1 MERSFYRERFK
12 YTQND
17 DESPQSGLESTAQHS
32 TETLESD
39 EFYPKCTPLELTRP
53 WQYDKSDLDSVD
65 SNYFKHSLHQ
75 QSCEE
80 ISDKSLNQNYVK
92 EEFQLAETTTSDSSE
107 NYSVIKKDEILLSEE
122 LISIE
127 ANPYKIN
134 TDTIIKKSHKN
145 DDEKLI
151 IELKGDNNSVISY
164 DSIYLSSEGTFTE
177 EKIEIEEET
186 SITKIKEK
194 IADSE
199 ETVKNEVSIDTLY
212 SQVKKTK
219 PKIIALE
226 PKQPKLTTFSD
237 FSICGTL
244 EKLTFIT
251 SSPSQT
257 NNTSKKLISTEPYV
271 KNLIDHQYYSLPDVN
286 IGKSL
291 LASERIDAKLRQ
303 ICENEEEETKKSIY
317 DSISRFGRAHKKL
330 RQRESCEVI
339 VLKPH
344 SIADEQPKEAPSIEV
359 EPPNL
364 KEINNQNKL
373 VKELGL
379 DTENCNLFETFNN
392 FSEHEISIPPN
403 TIKIGG
409 KQVIV
414 DEVAAKGLNKT
425 CKLYKREE
433 TIKNQ
438 LFTKKTE
445 EKEESDLV
453 IPPHRSKEKSINHPE
468 IKIVVT
474 DTSKEEPLQTKK
486 ENKYI
491 KFNVKTK
498 EESIYDVPEK
508 FIFKAK
514 PVLTSYH
521 NQYEKI
527 VPKKELITRS
537 LTDLNLIKKYDKMS
551 RPQILHIVDSKKT
564 TDKINLKELKTGLNE
579 SPSNENEQEFHEKVD
594 SVRTYW
600 TKLVGDNEK
609 MSEASDSELPTKE
622 FKSTDEIDNKY
633 DSIEENFQSF
643 CPTVE
648 IVEKQSSQSQKNE
661 NSNEADF
668 DHVRYKIMRS
678 DMFQKNL
685 FVRDKKEAQFDG
697 LMQYLQDYSFQEL
710 LAQNNIV
717 IIEPVRTKI
726 EQISEKP
733 LKNHRLSCKITGGA
747 GESNSESKSN
757 LKKHFF
763 YHPVRVNKELLD
775 EELPTPDTVRNVR
788 KLFEGTLR
796 LRKPEDIIS
805 KNMTDDLK
813 ICGQHKNLKKRALRY
828 LTIDTSFVESN
839 VIKKWDSSS
848 LSSGISSGDLSSPCE
863 CGENSRFSSEENL
876 CDDEL
881 CESQFVSQV
890 NNYLVI
896 CNLVANMSS

>member
-1 MERSFYRERFK
+1 M
-12 YTQND
+12 
-17 DESPQSGLESTAQHS
+17 
-32 TETLESD
+32 
-39 EFYPKCTPLELTRP
+39 ELTRP

-80 ISDKSLNQNYVK
+80 ISDKSLTDHK
-92 EEFQLAETTTSDSSE
+92 EKEQLQLAETTTSDSSE
-107 NYSVIKKDEILLSEE
+107 NCSVIKKEDLTEIKLLDQVLLSEDS
-122 LISIE
+122 ISLE
-127 ANPYKIN
+127 ANRRYKIN
-134 TDTIIKKSHKN
+134 TNTIVKKFHKAA
-145 DDEKLI
+145 DEKLV

-164 DSIYLSSEGTFTE
+164 DSIYLSSEGTVTE
-177 EKIEIEEET
+177 EKLESEEET
-186 SITKIKEK
+186 PITKLTINIKDYE
-194 IADSE
+194 DSG
-199 ETVKNEVSIDTLY
+199 NNDVSIDTLY

-226 PKQPKLTTFSD
+226 PKQPKLTSFSD

-251 SSPSQT
+251 SLPSQT
-257 NNTSKKLISTEPYV
+257 NITKKNLPKKLISTEPYV

-291 LASERIDAKLRQ
+291 LASERIDAKLRL
-303 ICENEEEETKKSIY
+303 ICENEEEEINKSIY
-317 DSISRFGRAHKKL
+317 DSISRFGQAHKKL
-330 RQRESCEVI
+330 RQRENCEVI
-339 VLKPH
+339 VLKPI

-359 EPPNL
+359 EPPIL
-364 KEINNQNKL
+364 KELNNKNEL
-373 VKELGL
+373 VTELGL
-379 DTENCNLFETFNN
+379 EVECCNSFETFYNC
-392 FSEHEISIPPN
+392 SDQEISLPPN

-414 DEVAAKGLNKT
+414 DEVAAKGFKKNS
-425 CKLYKREE
+425 KLYKIDE
-433 TIKNQ
+433 TKKNQ
-438 LFTKKTE
+438 LFTIITE
-445 EKEESDLV
+445 KSDLV
-453 IPPHRSKEKSINHPE
+453 IPPHRPKEKQINHPE

-474 DTSKEEPLQTKK
+474 DTSKEEIIKEPIQQKK
-486 ENKYI
+486 YT

-508 FIFKAK
+508 ELKICKAKDVFKAK

-527 VPKKELITRS
+527 FPKRELITRS
-537 LTDLNLIKKYDKMS
+537 LTDLSLIKKYDRMS

-564 TDKINLKELKTGLNE
+564 TVDKTNFKEINTE
-579 SPSNENEQEFHEKVD
+579 SNRNPNNENEQEFHEKVD

-609 MSEASDSELPTKE
+609 ISEASDSELTR
-622 FKSTDEIDNKY
+622 KSSDEIDNKF
-633 DSIEENFQSF
+633 DSIEENFPSF
-643 CPTVE
+643 SPTVE
-648 IVEKQSSQSQKNE
+648 IVDNQEQNQSLLFKSNE

-685 FVRDKKEAQFDG
+685 FVRNKKEAQFDG

-726 EQISEKP
+726 EQVCDKP

-747 GESNSESKSN
+747 GKQNNESKSN

-788 KLFEGTLR
+788 KLFEGSLR
-796 LRKPEDIIS
+796 LRNTEKVSS

-813 ICGQHKNLKKRALRY
+813 ICGQHRNLKKRSLRY
-828 LTIDTSFVESN
+828 LTIDTSFGEPN
-839 VIKKWDSSS
+839 GIKKWDSSS

-863 CGENSRFSSEENL
+863 CGENSRFSSEENI
-876 CDDEL
+876 CNDEH
-881 CESQFVSQV
+881 CESHFVSQV
-890 NNYLVI
+890 CFLNPDKCLT
-896 CNLVANMSS
+896 

>member
-1 MERSFYRERFK
+1 MSE
-12 YTQND
+12 
-17 DESPQSGLESTAQHS
+17 
-32 TETLESD
+32 
-39 EFYPKCTPLELTRP
+39 
-53 WQYDKSDLDSVD
+53 DS
-65 SNYFKHSLHQ
+65 
-75 QSCEE
+75 
-80 ISDKSLNQNYVK
+80 
-92 EEFQLAETTTSDSSE
+92 
-107 NYSVIKKDEILLSEE
+107 
-122 LISIE
+122 ISIE
-127 ANPYKIN
+127 ANTYKIN
-134 TDTIIKKSHKN
+134 TDTIVKKTHKN
-145 DDEKLI
+145 PDEHLI
-151 IELKGDNNSVISY
+151 IERKLDNNSVISY
-164 DSIYLSSEGTFTE
+164 DSIYLSSEGTITE
-177 EKIEIEEET
+177 EKLEIEDET
-186 SITKIKEK
+186 PITKLTIK
-194 IADSE
+194 IDNSE
-199 ETVKNEVSIDTLY
+199 EIAKEDSIDTLY
-212 SQVKKTK
+212 SQVIKTK

-226 PKQPKLTTFSD
+226 PKQPKLTSFSD

-244 EKLTFIT
+244 EKLNFIT
-251 SSPSQT
+251 SLPSQT
-257 NNTSKKLISTEPYV
+257 NNSSKKLISTEPYV

-303 ICENEEEETKKSIY
+303 ICEKEEETTKSIY

-330 RQRESCEVI
+330 RQRENCEVI
-339 VLKPH
+339 VLKPI

-359 EPPNL
+359 EAPNL
-364 KEINNQNKL
+364 KELNNKNEL
-373 VKELGL
+373 VTELGL
-379 DTENCNLFETFNN
+379 DTENCNSFETFNN
-392 FSEHEISIPPN
+392 FSEHTFSIPPN

-414 DEVAAKGLNKT
+414 DEVAAKGLNKIN
-425 CKLYKREE
+425 KLYKKEE
-433 TIKNQ
+433 TAKNQ
-438 LFTKKTE
+438 LFKIITE

-453 IPPHRSKEKSINHPE
+453 IPPHRPKENQVNHPE

-474 DTSKEEPLQTKK
+474 DTSKEEPIETKN
-486 ENKYI
+486 ENKFI
-491 KFNVKTK
+491 KFSVKTK
-498 EESIYDVPEK
+498 QESIYDEPEK
-508 FIFKAK
+508 FMFKAK

-527 VPKKELITRS
+527 IPKKELITRS

-551 RPQILHIVDSKKT
+551 RPQILHIVDSKTT
-564 TDKINLKELKTGLNE
+564 TDKNYLKELKTNE
-579 SPSNENEQEFHEKVD
+579 TQSPSNENEQEFHEKVD

-609 MSEASDSELPTKE
+609 ISEASDSELKTKE
-622 FKSTDEIDNKY
+622 FESIDEIDNKY

-643 CPTVE
+643 CPEVE
-648 IVEKQSSQSQKNE
+648 IFEKQSSQKKE
-661 NSNEADF
+661 VSNEADF

-685 FVRDKKEAQFDG
+685 FVRNNKEAQFDG
-697 LMQYLQDYSFQEL
+697 LIQYLQDYSFQEL

-717 IIEPVRTKI
+717 IIEPIRTKI
-726 EQISEKP
+726 EQISERP

-747 GESNSESKSN
+747 GESNNESKSN

-796 LRKPEDIIS
+796 LRKPENIKS

-839 VIKKWDSSS
+839 GIKKWDSSS
-848 LSSGISSGDLSSPCE
+848 LSSGVSSGDLSSPCE

-890 NNYLVI
+890 
-896 CNLVANMSS
+896 SRSK

>member
-1 MERSFYRERFK
+1 M
-12 YTQND
+12 
-17 DESPQSGLESTAQHS
+17 
-32 TETLESD
+32 
-39 EFYPKCTPLELTRP
+39 
-53 WQYDKSDLDSVD
+53 DSVD

-80 ISDKSLNQNYVK
+80 ISDKSLTDHK
-92 EEFQLAETTTSDSSE
+92 EKEQLQLAETTTSDSSE
-107 NYSVIKKDEILLSEE
+107 NCSVIKKEDLTEIKLLDQVLLSEDS
-122 LISIE
+122 ISLE
-127 ANPYKIN
+127 ANRRYKIN
-134 TDTIIKKSHKN
+134 TNTIVKKFHKAA
-145 DDEKLI
+145 DEKLV

-164 DSIYLSSEGTFTE
+164 DSIYLSSEGTVTE
-177 EKIEIEEET
+177 EKLESEEET
-186 SITKIKEK
+186 PITKLTINIQDYE
-194 IADSE
+194 DSG
-199 ETVKNEVSIDTLY
+199 NNDVSINTLY

-226 PKQPKLTTFSD
+226 PKQPKLTSFSD

-251 SSPSQT
+251 SLPSQT
-257 NNTSKKLISTEPYV
+257 NITKKNVPKKLISTEPYV

-291 LASERIDAKLRQ
+291 LASERIDAKLRL
-303 ICENEEEETKKSIY
+303 ICENEEEEINKSIY
-317 DSISRFGRAHKKL
+317 DSISRFGQAHKKL
-330 RQRESCEVI
+330 RQRENCEVI
-339 VLKPH
+339 VLKPI

-359 EPPNL
+359 EPPIL
-364 KEINNQNKL
+364 KELNNKNEL
-373 VKELGL
+373 VTELGL
-379 DTENCNLFETFNN
+379 EVECCNSFETFYNC
-392 FSEHEISIPPN
+392 SDQEISIPPN

-414 DEVAAKGLNKT
+414 DEVAAKGFKKNS
-425 CKLYKREE
+425 KLYKIDE
-433 TIKNQ
+433 TKKNQ
-438 LFTKKTE
+438 LFTIITE
-445 EKEESDLV
+445 KSDLV
-453 IPPHRSKEKSINHPE
+453 IPPHRPKEKQINHPE

-474 DTSKEEPLQTKK
+474 DTSKEEIIKEPIQQKK
-486 ENKYI
+486 YT

-508 FIFKAK
+508 ELKICKAKDVFKAK

-527 VPKKELITRS
+527 FPKRELITRS
-537 LTDLNLIKKYDKMS
+537 LTDLSLIKKYDRMS

-564 TDKINLKELKTGLNE
+564 TDKTNFKEINTE
-579 SPSNENEQEFHEKVD
+579 SNRNPNNENEQEFHEKVD

-609 MSEASDSELPTKE
+609 ISEASDSELTR
-622 FKSTDEIDNKY
+622 KSSDEIDNKF
-633 DSIEENFQSF
+633 DSIEENFPSF
-643 CPTVE
+643 SPTVE
-648 IVEKQSSQSQKNE
+648 IVDNQGQNQSLLFKSNE

-685 FVRDKKEAQFDG
+685 FVRNKKEAQFDG

-726 EQISEKP
+726 EQVSDKP

-747 GESNSESKSN
+747 GKQNNESKGN

-788 KLFEGTLR
+788 KLFEGSLR
-796 LRKPEDIIS
+796 LRNTEKVSS

-813 ICGQHKNLKKRALRY
+813 ICGQHRNLKKRSLRY
-828 LTIDTSFVESN
+828 LTIDTSFGEPN
-839 VIKKWDSSS
+839 GIKKWDSSS

-863 CGENSRFSSEENL
+863 CGENSRFSSEENI
-876 CDDEL
+876 CNDEH
-881 CESQFVSQV
+881 CESHFVSQV
-890 NNYLVI
+890 CFLNPDKCLT
-896 CNLVANMSS
+896 

>member
-1 MERSFYRERFK
+1 M
-12 YTQND
+12 
-17 DESPQSGLESTAQHS
+17 
-32 TETLESD
+32 
-39 EFYPKCTPLELTRP
+39 
-53 WQYDKSDLDSVD
+53 
-65 SNYFKHSLHQ
+65 HQ

-80 ISDKSLNQNYVK
+80 ISDKSLTNNNLK
-92 EEFQLAETTTSDSSE
+92 EELQLAETTTSDSSE
-107 NYSVIKKDEILLSEE
+107 NYSVIKKEEILLSEDS
-122 LISIE
+122 ISIE

-134 TDTIIKKSHKN
+134 TDTIVKKSHKN
-145 DDEKLI
+145 EDDKLI

-177 EKIEIEEET
+177 EKLEIEEET
-186 SITKIKEK
+186 PITKITIK
-194 IADSE
+194 IEDSE
-199 ETVKNEVSIDTLY
+199 ENLNNEVSIDTLY

-226 PKQPKLTTFSD
+226 PKQPKLTSFSD

-251 SSPSQT
+251 SLPSQT
-257 NNTSKKLISTEPYV
+257 NNSSKKLISTEPYV

-303 ICENEEEETKKSIY
+303 ICENEEEETKKSI
-317 DSISRFGRAHKKL
+317 SCFGRAHKKL
-330 RQRESCEVI
+330 RQRENCEVI
-339 VLKPH
+339 VLKKT

-373 VKELGL
+373 VTELGL
-379 DTENCNLFETFNN
+379 DTEYCNSFETFNT
-392 FSEHEISIPPN
+392 FSEHDITIPPN

-425 CKLYKREE
+425 CKLYKKEV

-438 LFTKKTE
+438 LFTIITE
-445 EKEESDLV
+445 EKEENDLV
-453 IPPHRSKEKSINHPE
+453 IPPPRLKEKPINHPK
-468 IKIVVT
+468 IKIIVT

-498 EESIYDVPEK
+498 EESIYDEPEK

-527 VPKKELITRS
+527 IPKKELITRS

-564 TDKINLKELKTGLNE
+564 TDKINLKELKTGLNQ
-579 SPSNENEQEFHEKVD
+579 SSSNENEQEFHEKVD

-609 MSEASDSELPTKE
+609 ISEASDSDVPTKE
-622 FKSTDEIDNKY
+622 FESIDEIDNKY
-633 DSIEENFQSF
+633 DSIEDNFQSF

-648 IVEKQSSQSQKNE
+648 IVEKQSRQLQKNE

-678 DMFQKNL
+678 DIFQKNL

-733 LKNHRLSCKITGGA
+733 LKTHRLSCKITGGA
-747 GESNSESKSN
+747 GESNNESKTN

-788 KLFEGTLR
+788 KIFEGTLR
-796 LRKPEDIIS
+796 LRKPEDTLS

-890 NNYLVI
+890 RSFLFI
-896 CNLVANMSS
+896 I

>member
-1 MERSFYRERFK
+1 MSE
-12 YTQND
+12 
-17 DESPQSGLESTAQHS
+17 
-32 TETLESD
+32 
-39 EFYPKCTPLELTRP
+39 
-53 WQYDKSDLDSVD
+53 DS
-65 SNYFKHSLHQ
+65 
-75 QSCEE
+75 
-80 ISDKSLNQNYVK
+80 
-92 EEFQLAETTTSDSSE
+92 
-107 NYSVIKKDEILLSEE
+107 
-122 LISIE
+122 ISIE
-127 ANPYKIN
+127 ANTYKIN
-134 TDTIIKKSHKN
+134 TDTIVKKTHKN
-145 DDEKLI
+145 PDEKLI
-151 IELKGDNNSVISY
+151 IERKLDNNSVISY
-164 DSIYLSSEGTFTE
+164 DSIYLSSEGTITDE
-177 EKIEIEEET
+177 KLEIEDETPKTKITIKIEN
-186 SITKIKEK
+186 
-194 IADSE
+194 SE
-199 ETVKNEVSIDTLY
+199 EQVKKDGIDTLY

-226 PKQPKLTTFSD
+226 PKQTKLTSFSD

-251 SSPSQT
+251 SLPSQT
-257 NNTSKKLISTEPYV
+257 NNSSKKLISTEPYV
-271 KNLIDHQYYSLPDVN
+271 KNLIDHQFYSLPDVN

-303 ICENEEEETKKSIY
+303 ICEKEEEETTKSIY

-330 RQRESCEVI
+330 RQRENCEVI
-339 VLKPH
+339 VLNPI

-359 EPPNL
+359 EAPNL
-364 KEINNQNKL
+364 KEITIKNEL
-373 VKELGL
+373 VTELGL
-379 DTENCNLFETFNN
+379 DAEYCNSFETFNN
-392 FSEHEISIPPN
+392 FSEHTVSIPPN

-414 DEVAAKGLNKT
+414 DEVADKGLKPN
-425 CKLYKREE
+425 KLYKKEE
-433 TIKNQ
+433 TAKNQ
-438 LFTKKTE
+438 LFKIITE
-445 EKEESDLV
+445 EKEEIDLV
-453 IPPHRSKEKSINHPE
+453 IPPHRPTENQVNHSE

-474 DTSKEEPLQTKK
+474 DTTKK
-486 ENKYI
+486 EPIQTKNKNI
-491 KFNVKTK
+491 KFSVKK
-498 EESIYDVPEK
+498 KQESIYDEPEK
-508 FIFKAK
+508 FLFKAK

-527 VPKKELITRS
+527 IPKKELITRS
-537 LTDLNLIKKYDKMS
+537 LTDLHLIKKYDKMS

-564 TDKINLKELKTGLNE
+564 TNFKELKSEVNQ

-600 TKLVGDNEK
+600 TKLVGENEK
-609 MSEASDSELPTKE
+609 ISEASDAELKTKE
-622 FKSTDEIDNKY
+622 SNDAIDNKY
-633 DSIEENFQSF
+633 DSIEENYQSF
-643 CPTVE
+643 CPEVE
-648 IVEKQSSQSQKNE
+648 IFEKSTSQKKE

-685 FVRDKKEAQFDG
+685 FVRNNKEAQFDG
-697 LMQYLQDYSFQEL
+697 LIQYLQDYSFQEL

-717 IIEPVRTKI
+717 IIEPIRTKI
-726 EQISEKP
+726 EQISERP
-733 LKNHRLSCKITGGA
+733 LKTHRLSCKITGGA
-747 GESNSESKSN
+747 GESNNESKSN

-796 LRKPEDIIS
+796 LRKPETSKS

-839 VIKKWDSSS
+839 GIKKWDSSS

-890 NNYLVI
+890 
-896 CNLVANMSS
+896 SFF